1 MEKALGIKGHRYWI
15 AVVFFLMAG
24 AVGLWYPALSNI
36 LPRYGLGGWAVV
48 IFMIPGLCGF
58 ISPLILGAQVDQRY
72 QAQKVLGWIMWLGAV
87 FIFMAFYALEHRWGA
102 GWFVGFFTISA
113 LISAPAWSLLTTI
126 ALSGLS
132 DPGKSFGLY
141 RVWATIGWMVAGY
154 LVGFA
159 SLDFSAKTGQWAA
172 GIRIVAGAI
181 CFLMPATM
189 PRGVATGKLS
199 DALGLGA
206 LKLLRDRDQL
216 TYFVTAFLFSI
227 PLAAYYLYT
236 PVFLAEL
243 GVSHPSYY
251 MSSAQVIEGIAMLG
265 MGMVIGRFRIKAI
278 LLLAIATGV
287 FRYFFYSMGD
297 LRWLLAGIMLHGICW
312 TFFYEAGRVFIHR
325 RVDEGMRGQAQAL
338 IGLVSN
344 GLGGVLGLVVVK
356 ALHSALLPIGGW
368 TLYWQVLS
376 GMSAVSLVVFWLG
389 YQGRRQA
396 LGKTG
401 W

>member
-1 MEKALGIKGHRYWI
+1 MEGASGIKGHRYWI

-36 LPRYGLGGWAVV
+36 LPRYGLGDWAVI

-72 QAQKVLGWIMWLGAV
+72 QAQKVLGWIMWLGAGFV
-87 FIFMAFYALEHRWGA
+87 FMAFYALEHRWGA

-206 LKLLRDRDQL
+206 LKLLKDRDQL
-216 TYFVTAFLFSI
+216 TYFVTAFLFSL

-236 PVFLAEL
+236 PVHLAEL

-278 LLLAIATGV
+278 LLLAIAAGV

-356 ALHSALLPIGGW
+356 ALHSAFP
-368 TLYWQVLS
+368 V
-376 GMSAVSLVVFWLG
+376 
-389 YQGRRQA
+389 
-396 LGKTG
+396 
-401 W
+401 